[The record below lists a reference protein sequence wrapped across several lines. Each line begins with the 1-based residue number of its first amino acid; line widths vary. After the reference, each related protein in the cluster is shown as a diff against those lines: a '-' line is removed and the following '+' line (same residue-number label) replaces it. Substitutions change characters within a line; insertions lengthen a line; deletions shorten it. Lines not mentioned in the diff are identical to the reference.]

1 MPSGSLIENA
11 PAVEHCL
18 AVGLLAFAVSGC
30 GDDGGPKAP
39 KGVKQSVF
47 ERQLKDAQRVS
58 AGDFAPAGEKTL
70 QQLAATAKGGPQAGL
85 ATSVFVPGENRLAFG
100 VLDAKRRFVYGKTA
114 VYAGRSPSSRAQGPY
129 AAPADSLV
137 TDGRYRSR
145 QAATEDGPLAAI
157 YAAKVPFKRP
167 GRYAV
172 LVLTKTASGLLGAT
186 TNITVRRDTPIP
198 AVGERPP
205 PVSTDTI
212 AGDEKVVDTRVPPAP
227 ELHTTNLKDVLG
239 KRPTALLIATPQLCQ
254 SRVCGPVVDI
264 ELQLKQKYGNRT
276 AFIHQEVYVDNKL
289 EAVSHPVFA
298 RVFDRLSAKAEAA
311 GQDGRLLDLVA
322 PRDRFGAKESS
333 RRRRRTVSLAAPTD
347 RAGAERPG
355 DPFAPGAVTRAG
367 PVLATASG
375 KSRSE

>member
-212 AGDEKVVDTRVPPAP
+212 AGAGDEKVVDTRVPPAP

-289 EAVSHPVFA
+289 DKGLRPQLKQLGLKTEPWLFTIGRDGRIAERIEGPFSARELELAV
-298 RVFDRLSAKAEAA
+298 AKATK
-311 GQDGRLLDLVA
+311 G
-322 PRDRFGAKESS
+322 
-333 RRRRRTVSLAAPTD
+333 
-347 RAGAERPG
+347 
-355 DPFAPGAVTRAG
+355 
-367 PVLATASG
+367 
-375 KSRSE
+375 

>member
-70 QQLAATAKGGPQAGL
+70 QHLAATAKGGPQAGL

-212 AGDEKVVDTRVPPAP
+212 AGAGAP
-227 ELHTTNLKDVLG
+227 Y
-239 KRPTALLIATPQLCQ
+239 R
-254 SRVCGPVVDI
+254 
-264 ELQLKQKYGNRT
+264 
-276 AFIHQEVYVDNKL
+276 
-289 EAVSHPVFA
+289 
-298 RVFDRLSAKAEAA
+298 
-311 GQDGRLLDLVA
+311 
-322 PRDRFGAKESS
+322 S
-333 RRRRRTVSLAAPTD
+333 RR
-347 RAGAERPG
+347 
-355 DPFAPGAVTRAG
+355 
-367 PVLATASG
+367 
-375 KSRSE
+375 